1 MGGLCEQG
9 GGIFRQLLGSMI
21 SGWAIFLPGTLL
33 LFFVHP
39 FWGKLKI
46 LPWAYDA
53 LRGINSVAGGLVAGV
68 FLEILLK
75 ANWNP
80 IEASSFI
87 LSLGLLIWRKVP
99 IPFIVMIVGM
109 LYVVLFQLDPS
120 IAN

>member
-1 MGGLCEQG
+1 
-9 GGIFRQLLGSMI
+9 MI

-33 LFFVHP
+33 LFFVYP

-46 LPWAYDA
+46 LPWAHDA
-53 LRGINSVAGGLVAGV
+53 LCGINSVAGGLVAGV

-109 LYVVLFQLDPS
+109 LYVVLFQLNSS